1 MATSLVEITSGE
13 ESIVHFG
20 GVRIRATGNAN
31 LKLNIRSLDSIQSL
45 DLVPM
50 AITPGREKFRLSN
63 FVSQRAFLTIKT
75 TEINET
81 FEINRVIAFV
91 KPIYTD
97 YPNGGD

>member
-1 MATSLVEITSGE
+1 MAATATINTD

-20 GVRIRATGNAN
+20 GVRIRVTGVGS
-31 LKLNIRSLDSIQSL
+31 LKLNLESLDGVQSL

-50 AITPGREKFRLSN
+50 TIASGREKFRLSN
-63 FVSQRAFLTIKT
+63 FVSQRAFLTIET
-75 TEINET
+75 TELDEV
-81 FEINRVIAFV
+81 FEINRVIVFV